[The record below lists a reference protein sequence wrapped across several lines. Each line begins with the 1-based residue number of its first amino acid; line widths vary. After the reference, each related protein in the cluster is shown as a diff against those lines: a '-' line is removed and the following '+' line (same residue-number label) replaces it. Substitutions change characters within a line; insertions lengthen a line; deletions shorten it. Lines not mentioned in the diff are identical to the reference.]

1 MAWPMIARHRR
12 VRWASASRALLFGVC
27 VGAVAPSEFASAAD
41 PPAASALS
49 PALNVPAA
57 GAQRG
62 PTQSL
67 PAASRPELPRLPE
80 AAAPA
85 FAMPSGASAVGTA
98 TGAAPASPP
107 AAAGAQG
114 GAAAIGGGVS
124 APVAPAPTNA
134 SAAGITQA
142 VHDLKLSVTAAGRI
156 EALFVKEGDRVR
168 KGDLLLHMDR
178 TLEALE
184 VRRREVMLEDN
195 ARLDELRAK
204 ELTLAEQ
211 VRSARTLLTT
221 GGVSRKQ
228 VEDEELTLGAIV
240 AERKSI
246 EFAKRR
252 ERVELDLAREAYERR
267 HLRSPIDGMVTR
279 IVSRIGES
287 VAPHEPVM
295 VVVDVRTVRFSGTVP
310 IAEVSRVRA
319 GSSVVLQLGPDA
331 EPLKRL
337 AYVVF
342 VSPVADPASGLVD
355 VIAEF
360 DNGDG
365 SIRPGTAGRILGTS
379 ATSALPPAGANRGRR

>member
-1 MAWPMIARHRR
+1 MAWPMRLEPCNAGPAGARRPAL
-12 VRWASASRALLFGVC
+12 VLAALWLALAPGARATEP
-27 VGAVAPSEFASAAD
+27 GAAPAAAPS
-41 PPAASALS
+41 
-49 PALNVPAA
+49 LNIPAA

-62 PTQSL
+62 PVQAL
-67 PAASRPELPRLPE
+67 PAANRTDLPKLPAQATPAFAVPAGGGQTAVPTPVVPPAAPVSSAAAE
-80 AAAPA
+80 PARAAQAPAAPA
-85 FAMPSGASAVGTA
+85 TA
-98 TGAAPASPP
+98 NAA
-107 AAAGAQG
+107 
-114 GAAAIGGGVS
+114 
-124 APVAPAPTNA
+124 
-134 SAAGITQA
+134 AAGITQA
-142 VHDLKLSVTAAGRI
+142 IHDLKLSVTAAGRI

-204 ELTLAEQ
+204 ELTLTEQ
-211 VRSARTLLTT
+211 VRAARLLLST

-267 HLRSPIDGMVTR
+267 HLRAPIDGMVTR

-310 IAEVSRVRA
+310 IAEVSRIRA
-319 GSSVVLQLGPDA
+319 GSSVVLQLGSDT
-331 EPLKRL
+331 EPIQRL
-337 AYVVF
+337 AHLVF

-355 VIAEF
+355 VMAEF
-360 DNGDG
+360 DNADG
-365 SIRPGTAGRILGTS
+365 SIRPGTAGRIVGTS
-379 ATSALPPAGANRGRR
+379 ATSALPNAGSNRGRR

>member
-1 MAWPMIARHRR
+1 MAWLIQCPKHAAGARR
-12 VRWASASRALLFGVC
+12 VAALALLL
-27 VGAVAPSEFASAAD
+27 ATLAAPVSGRASDASTAA
-41 PPAASALS
+41 S

-62 PTQSL
+62 PVQSL
-67 PAASRPELPRLPE
+67 PASGRADLPRIPE
-80 AAAPA
+80 PAAPS
-85 FAMPSGASAVGTA
+85 FAVPAAQSTPPPGTA
-98 TGAAPASPP
+98 ATAGSAAPASTSTNASTNAVRP
-107 AAAGAQG
+107 AAASGA
-114 GAAAIGGGVS
+114 VT
-124 APVAPAPTNA
+124 P
-134 SAAGITQA
+134 AAGITQA
-142 VHDLKLSVTAAGRI
+142 IHDLKLSVTAAGRI

-178 TLEALE
+178 ALESLE

-195 ARLDELRAK
+195 ARLEELRAK

-211 VRSARTLLTT
+211 VRAAKSLLTT

-228 VEDEELTLGAIV
+228 VEDEELALGTII

-267 HLRSPIDGMVTR
+267 HLRSPIDGVVTR

-295 VVVDVRTVRFSGTVP
+295 VVVDVRTARFSGTVP
-310 IAEVSRVRA
+310 IADAARVRT
-319 GSSVVLQLGPDA
+319 GSSVMLQLGSDA
-331 EPLKRL
+331 EPLTRL
-337 AYVVF
+337 AQLVF

-360 DNGDG
+360 DNADG
-365 SIRPGTAGRILGTS
+365 SIRPGTAGRII
-379 ATSALPPAGANRGRR
+379 ATAVSSSGAAAPANRARR

>member
-1 MAWPMIARHRR
+1 MAWLMQYQKHFAGARR
-12 VRWASASRALLFGVC
+12 VAAIALPLAVLAAPTSGWASDAS
-27 VGAVAPSEFASAAD
+27 
-41 PPAASALS
+41 PAAS

-62 PTQSL
+62 PVQSL
-67 PAASRPELPRLPE
+67 PASGRADLPRIPE
-80 AAAPA
+80 PAAPS
-85 FAMPSGASAVGTA
+85 FAVPTAPSSAPSATVSGGGPTSGSAVPAGASAA
-98 TGAAPASPP
+98 RP
-107 AAAGAQG
+107 AAASGA
-114 GAAAIGGGVS
+114 VT
-124 APVAPAPTNA
+124 P
-134 SAAGITQA
+134 AAGITQA
-142 VHDLKLSVTAAGRI
+142 IHDLKLSVTAAGRI

-195 ARLDELRAK
+195 ARLEELRAK
-204 ELTLAEQ
+204 ELTLTEQ
-211 VRSARTLLTT
+211 VRAARSLLAT

-228 VEDEELTLGAIV
+228 VEDEELALGTII

-267 HLRSPIDGMVTR
+267 HLRSPIDGVVTR
-279 IVSRIGES
+279 VVSRIGES

-295 VVVDVRTVRFSGTVP
+295 VVVDVRTARFSGTVP
-310 IAEVSRVRA
+310 IADAARVRA
-319 GSSVVLQLGPDA
+319 GSSVMLQLGSDA
-331 EPLKRL
+331 EPLTRL
-337 AYVVF
+337 AQLVF

-360 DNGDG
+360 DNADG
-365 SIRPGTAGRILGTS
+365 SIRPGTAGRIIATAVSSSGAS
-379 ATSALPPAGANRGRR
+379 APANRGRR